1 MLNLEKGVYGYFN
14 ILNISYSDNMVKYIY
29 LKSDDSNIFLKY
41 IDNGKIKKYYKYNYN
56 CFFMRVIRKLR
67 LDGKLVWGDWYKT
80 IDKFDLVILGENYY
94 SFNISRYIKKKNKH
108 CRLIVYFWNCINDGY
123 KEILEDKNIDEFWTF
138 DKNDSN
144 SYKMKYNPQFYTKN
158 VKIEDKNTKKKYD
171 IVFLGRAK
179 GRKEQILNLENEFKR
194 KGLNYNIRIVENE
207 KDLVKYDDYL
217 DWLSKSKSI
226 LDITCNNQVGLTL
239 RCMESIFLEKKLI
252 TNNKEI
258 KKYNFYNPK
267 NIFILD
273 EDNMDNIE
281 TFLNSPYEKVDQEI
295 IEYYDFESWLK
306 RFYTNNI
313 GEEYEQS
320 NK

>member
-14 ILNISYSDNMVKYIY
+14 ILNISYSDNMAKCIY

-67 LDGKLVWGDWYKT
+67 LDGKMVWGDWYKT

-158 VKIEDKNTKKKYD
+158 VKIEDKNAQKKYD

-258 KKYNFYNPK
+258 KKYNFYNPN

>member
-1 MLNLEKGVYGYFN
+1 MYGYFN

-194 KGLNYNIRIVENE
+194 KGLNYNIRIIENE

>member
-1 MLNLEKGVYGYFN
+1 MKNDSVLILVYGY
-14 ILNISYSDNMVKYIY
+14 YY
-29 LKSDDSNIFLKY
+29 FLKY
-41 IDNGKIKKYYKYNYN
+41 IKDDNLKQMYKDLNTSVLKVMKKIIFKFRLPIYRFFFNNWRKDIKKYNE
-56 CFFMRVIRKLR
+56 I
-67 LDGKLVWGDWYKT
+67 
-80 IDKFDLVILGENYY
+80 IIFDSGY
-94 SFNISRYIKKKNKH
+94 SPLITKYIKKKNKN
-108 CRLIVYFWNCINDGY
+108 CKIILYFWNCISEN
-123 KEILEDKNIDEFWTF
+123 KLKVFSDKNIDEFWTF

-144 SYKMKYNPQFYTKN
+144 SYKIKYNPQFYSKN
-158 VKIEDKNTKKKYD
+158 VKIEDKNAQKKYD

-313 GEEYEQS
+313 GEKYEQS

>member
-1 MLNLEKGVYGYFN
+1 MLNLEKGLYGYFN

-194 KGLNYNIRIVENE
+194 KGLNYNIRIIENE

>member
-1 MLNLEKGVYGYFN
+1 MKNDSVLILVYGY
-14 ILNISYSDNMVKYIY
+14 YY
-29 LKSDDSNIFLKY
+29 FLKY
-41 IDNGKIKKYYKYNYN
+41 IKDDNLKQMYKDLNTSVLKVMKKIIFKFRLPIYRFFFNNWRKDIKKYNE
-56 CFFMRVIRKLR
+56 I
-67 LDGKLVWGDWYKT
+67 
-80 IDKFDLVILGENYY
+80 IIFDSGY
-94 SFNISRYIKKKNKH
+94 SPLITKYIKKKNKN
-108 CRLIVYFWNCINDGY
+108 CKIILYFWNCISEN
-123 KEILEDKNIDEFWTF
+123 KLKVFSDKNIDEFWTF
-138 DKNDSN
+138 DLGDSEK
-144 SYKMKYNPQFYTKN
+144 YKINYNPQFYSRE
-158 VKIEDKNTKKKYD
+158 VKLEKGDYIYD
-171 IVFLGRAK
+171 ALFLGRPK
-179 GRKEQILNLENEFKR
+179 ERKKDIVSMKEILKQN
-194 KGLNYNIRIVENE
+194 GIRTKFIVVENE
-207 KDLVKYDDYL
+207 KDFIEYDEYL
-217 DWLSKSKSI
+217 RLLSKSRAI
-226 LDITCNNQVGLTL
+226 IDITNKNQIGLTL

-313 GEEYEQS
+313 GEKYEQS

>member
-1 MLNLEKGVYGYFN
+1 MLNLEKGVYGCFN
-14 ILNISYSDNMVKYIY
+14 ILNISYSNNMVKYIY

-123 KEILEDKNIDEFWTF
+123 KKILEDKNIDEFWTF

-144 SYKMKYNPQFYTKN
+144 SYKIKYNPQFYTKN
-158 VKIEDKNTKKKYD
+158 VKIEDKNVQKKYD

-281 TFLNSPYEKVDQEI
+281 TFLNSPYEKVDQKI

-313 GEEYEQS
+313 GEEHEQS

>member
-1 MLNLEKGVYGYFN
+1 VYGYFN

-194 KGLNYNIRIVENE
+194 KGLNYNIRIIENE

>member
-194 KGLNYNIRIVENE
+194 KGLNYNIRIIENE